1 MVYGIF
7 ANAKVSNLVIFV
19 SHQIGHNHYFQ
30 LNVKLLPLIIRRA
43 LVQLLN
49 LDDVSLAEVDLLSD
63 VVGVGEL
70 RHDRQVSRRLGKRQL
85 GVVHDRVVVVLLSVA
100 GGPPGKGQL
109 SILGLLFIQIPI
121 MYL

>member
-1 MVYGIF
+1 MIV
-7 ANAKVSNLVIFV
+7 
-19 SHQIGHNHYFQ
+19 
-30 LNVKLLPLIIRRA
+30 RRA

-49 LDDVSLAEVDLLSD
+49 LDGVSLAEVDLLSD

-109 SILGLLFIQIPI
+109 AILGLYIYPDTYSVPI
-121 MYL
+121 KLVSGQASLLGMHFNSTKVILYLHFYLRA